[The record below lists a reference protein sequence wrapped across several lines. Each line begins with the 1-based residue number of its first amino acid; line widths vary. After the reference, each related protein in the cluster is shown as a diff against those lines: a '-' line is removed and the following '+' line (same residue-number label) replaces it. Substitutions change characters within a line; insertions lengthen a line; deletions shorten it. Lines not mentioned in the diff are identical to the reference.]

1 MKKLSLLVVVILSST
16 ISWSQHYVVLDK
28 HASIERIKAIENA
41 HKNDL
46 NDLAVYLMYRSD
58 TVITKKD
65 MPGGILH
72 KYADLRSELGTE
84 KRKIWNTLKEFFSL
98 ESKYQ
103 NGDYVGT
110 MGIFE
115 LDSNFVNHLN
125 YFAPRF
131 EEIKANMLDR
141 KAAILQE
148 KAQAKANY
156 NTQFKG
162 STINDLG
169 WSGSIDNCTAGTI
182 SPDVYAKVLQR
193 WKYFRSLTG
202 VPDQIR
208 LDDEFNNFA
217 QATALTIAANDSLL
231 LYMEDTIPCYSHLG
245 HTGLKYSKISQ
256 CSSTDEIL
264 TDMIKGDD
272 ELDNS
277 ALQRR
282 LLLNPETTVFGF
294 GAAKSN
300 TNTIYEVNYV
310 DGGREGV
317 SDDEIPEYLA
327 YPSPGFFPNELVF
340 DKWSFT
346 LYDSKADFSR
356 SRVQI
361 RTIKGKVIPVD
372 ILFTNGRLSGRSIV
386 WKIRDKDL
394 KDYTDKVLDI
404 TIKHVKIGDTIRDF
418 NYSVMLFDVNE

>member
-1 MKKLSLLVVVILSST
+1 MKQSCLSIVVLFFT
-16 ISWSQHYVVLDK
+16 FYSWSQNSIVLDK
-28 HASIERIKAIENA
+28 HQSIDRVKAIEQA
-41 HKNDL
+41 HKSGL
-46 NDLAVYLMYRSD
+46 NDLAVYLMYSTD

-65 MPGGILH
+65 LPGGILH
-72 KYADLRSELGTE
+72 KYANLRSELGSE

-98 ESKYQ
+98 ENKYKR
-103 NGDYVGT
+103 GDYVGT

-131 EEIKANMLDR
+131 EQIKESMLDR
-141 KAAILQE
+141 RTAILQE
-148 KAQAKANY
+148 KEQAISNY
-156 NTQFKG
+156 NTQFKA
-162 STINDLG
+162 STISNLG
-169 WSGSIDNCTAGTI
+169 WTGSISNCSAGNL
-182 SPDVYAKVLQR
+182 SPEVYSQVLRR

-208 LDDEFNNFA
+208 LDEEFNNFA

-231 LYMEDTIPCYSHLG
+231 MYMEDTIPCYTHLG

-256 CSSTDEIL
+256 CTSTDELL

-277 ALQRR
+277 VLQRR

-294 GAAKSN
+294 GAARSSS
-300 TNTIYEVNYV
+300 NTIYEVNYV

-317 SDDEIPEYLA
+317 TEDELPEYLA

-346 LYDSKADFSR
+346 LYNSQADFSR
-356 SRVQI
+356 SRVII
-361 RTIKGKVIPVD
+361 RTIKGRKITTEV
-372 ILFTNGRLSGRSIV
+372 LFTNGRLSGKSIV
-386 WKIRDKDL
+386 WKITNEGL

-404 TIKHVKIGDTIRDF
+404 TIKRVRIGDEIKDF
-418 NYSVMLFDVNE
+418 NYSVMLLDVNH